1 LVEEQPGAVPVDR
14 LRRVLTVGPR
24 GMQAIRNRPASRRR
38 GSDML
43 GSAHIKDR
51 SRQSRGGCRLTNRWP
66 AADPR
71 TALQRDRLL
80 DSRKQPLAEPA
91 PNAEMDRDPPAAMAI
106 AARRS

>member
-1 LVEEQPGAVPVDR
+1 
-14 LRRVLTVGPR
+14 
-24 GMQAIRNRPASRRR
+24 MQAIRNRPASRRR